1 MIQLEQK
8 FSRNY
13 LFFMILI
20 EIIFSCL
27 NQIHQTSTILQ
38 SFTLQKV
45 VMANDRPNI
54 RQHKTPFLTQKT
66 PFQTPKTPFLTIRNP
81 IKMKMHQPWMITKSN
96 KAQELK
102 DLSTMLCPAKKMSN
116 SIDITMQEREGK
128 VKNVCK
134 SFLVTLQYLLSE
146 QEVISEQEWQIFF
159 HL

>member
-1 MIQLEQK
+1 
-8 FSRNY
+8 
-13 LFFMILI
+13 
-20 EIIFSCL
+20 
-27 NQIHQTSTILQ
+27 
-38 SFTLQKV
+38 
-45 VMANDRPNI
+45 MANDRPNI
-54 RQHKTPFLTQKT
+54 RQHITPFLTQKT
-66 PFQTPKTPFLTIRNP
+66 PFQTPKNPFLTIRNP

-146 QEVISEQEWQIFF
+146 QEWQIFF
-159 HL
+159 IYDIKKKISGSNLCLSYFITTVNTPPRLSEISEKNWSTQAKPFLTFHL

>member
-13 LFFMILI
+13 LFFMILIEMILI

-45 VMANDRPNI
+45 VMVNDRPKI
-54 RQHKTPFLTQKT
+54 RQHKTPFLTPKN
-66 PFQTPKTPFLTIRNP
+66 PFQNPKIPFLTLRNP
-81 IKMKMHQPWMITKSN
+81 IKMKMHQPWMIKKSN

-102 DLSTMLCPAKKMSN
+102 DLSTMLTPAKKMSN
-116 SIDITMQEREGK
+116 SIDITMQEKEGK
-128 VKNVCK
+128 VKKMFVNHF
-134 SFLVTLQYLLSE
+134 SLLCSNY
-146 QEVISEQEWQIFF
+146 
-159 HL
+159 